1 MNEAHVRVEAGLHL
15 SPPHH
20 PQALLGQDFCNPVYG
35 EGAGYVPPGEHR
47 SRPDSGA
54 CKPVAPRLHR

>member
-1 MNEAHVRVEAGLHL
+1 MNEAHVRVEAGLNL
-15 SPPHH
+15 SPTHH
-20 PQALLGQDFCNPVYG
+20 PQAPLGQDLCDQVYG
-35 EGAGYVPPGEHR
+35 EDAGYVPPGENT